1 MWLYNLAEEINLKLK
16 VKMDQICEWQAAR
29 AGLLHHLLAQKMG
42 LFQHTQGRD
51 IQKCTKVHT
60 CRCSLQCIIC
70 VQGFIQDFLFGWGY
84 VGGVDKCKE
93 VGGVK
98 LEV

>member
-16 VKMDQICEWQAAR
+16 VKMEQICEWQAAR

-51 IQKCTKVHT
+51 IQKYTKVHD
-60 CRCSLQCIIC
+60 RCSLQCIIYC
-70 VQGFIQDFLFGWGY
+70 QSLPKVL
-84 VGGVDKCKE
+84 
-93 VGGVK
+93 
-98 LEV
+98 